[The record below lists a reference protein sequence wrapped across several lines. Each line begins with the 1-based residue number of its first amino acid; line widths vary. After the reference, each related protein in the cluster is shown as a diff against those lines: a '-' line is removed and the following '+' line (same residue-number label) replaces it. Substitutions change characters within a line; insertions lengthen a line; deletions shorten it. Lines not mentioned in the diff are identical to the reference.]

1 MMVLEAFEYLN
12 TMTTIQKLTNRVD
25 NTETRKRQLP
35 MSTSIVP
42 AKRSTPPAKKNPRIL
57 PKPKETVPP
66 PAPIVTE
73 NEDFTEVIEMDDQ
86 GEPDEN
92 VKIETT
98 DQVSSSFSL

>member
-1 MMVLEAFEYLN
+1 MG
-12 TMTTIQKLTNRVD
+12 
-25 NTETRKRQLP
+25 
-35 MSTSIVP
+35 TSIIP

-66 PAPIVTE
+66 PSTVNE

-86 GEPDEN
+86 AEPDEN